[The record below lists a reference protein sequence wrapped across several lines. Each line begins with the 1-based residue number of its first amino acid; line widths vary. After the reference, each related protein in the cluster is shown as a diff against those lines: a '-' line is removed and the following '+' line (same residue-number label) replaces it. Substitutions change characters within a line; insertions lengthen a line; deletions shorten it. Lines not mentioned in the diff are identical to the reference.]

1 MSQVIDVPLVPAA
14 QINVQDL
21 FLNQIR
27 RERQSVLVHLMG
39 GQQFEARVTSFDRF
53 AVVVEVEGGEQ
64 LIFKHAIAAIAVSR
78 PTGAPQAS
86 DVRPASP
93 RS

>member
-1 MSQVIDVPLVPAA
+1 MSQAIDAPSVPAA
-14 QINVQDL
+14 QINVQDA

-27 RERQSVLVHLMG
+27 RDRQSVRVHLMSG
-39 GQQFEARVTSFDRF
+39 EQVDARVTSFDRF

-64 LIFKHAIAAIAVSR
+64 LIFKHAIAAI
-78 PTGAPQAS
+78 T
-86 DVRPASP
+86 RPAAS